1 MDQQLINNYRLFFF
15 ISFLFISHF
24 VIGQKP
30 ISGPF
35 VGGVTDHSAKIW
47 VAYKQK
53 SPLNITLT
61 DGVNY
66 YMPTQKSETTRKSKT
81 INTLDFGRLPQ
92 NTKFTVLCNGKAI
105 SKSKIKVQ
113 FATQKTNPDTS
124 QIRFL
129 AASCALIL
137 HKPLAVFFPGAS
149 RKIFKS
155 MSTDSTDFML
165 WMGDNVY
172 LLGFHLKSEKRV
184 FRKNMNIRT
193 KFKKYDKLL
202 SSQPNYSIWDDHDFG
217 PNNTDNSFVGK
228 NYTTKVFKQMWP
240 NPELPIPELGN
251 FYTFKHEDIQFFML
265 DDRTNK
271 VISDS
276 EKKCLGSA
284 QIEWLKTEL
293 SNSTASFKFIVNGN
307 QIIKKQRGNECLRYF
322 KDEFNDIFTSIRS
335 NKIDGV
341 VLLSGDVHHTEL
353 LRDKEIGNYPIYEL
367 TCSPMTSKL
376 SLPPQEKTQ
385 IVENTIVSKKRN
397 YCLTTIIG
405 NTTDRKLRF
414 EIFDTKGK
422 LIWMKEIMLSE
433 ISN

>member
-1 MDQQLINNYRLFFF
+1 MAQPLINKFKLFLF
-15 ISFLFISHF
+15 ISFLFNSSF
-24 VIGQKP
+24 TSAQQP

-35 VGGVTDHSAKIW
+35 VGNVTDHSAKIW
-47 VAYKQK
+47 VAFKQK
-53 SPLNITLT
+53 SPLKITLT
-61 DGVNY
+61 DGINNY
-66 YMPTQKSETTRKSKT
+66 APTNKDETIKRKKI
-81 INTLDFGRLPQ
+81 INILNFGRLPQ
-92 NTKFTVLCNGKAI
+92 NTKFTVLCNEKPI
-105 SKSKIKVQ
+105 SKSKTKVQ
-113 FATQKTNPDTS
+113 FTTQNNYSDTS

-155 MSTDSTDFML
+155 MSSDSTDFML

-193 KFKKYDKLL
+193 KFKNYDRLL

-217 PNNTDNSFVGK
+217 PDNTDNSFNGK

-240 NPELPIPELGN
+240 NPELPMPEMGN
-251 FYTFKHEDIQFFML
+251 FYTFKHQDIQFFML

-271 VISDS
+271 ILNDS
-276 EKKCLGSA
+276 VKKCLGSS

-307 QIIKKQRGNECLRYF
+307 QIIKKQRGSECLRYF
-322 KDEFNDIFTSIRS
+322 KDEFNDIFNHIKT

-341 VLLSGDVHHTEL
+341 VLLSGDIHHTEL
-353 LRDKEIGNYPIYEL
+353 LIDEEIGNYPIYEL

-376 SLPPQEKTQ
+376 SGLPNDKSQ
-385 IVENTIVSKKRN
+385 IVENTLVLNKRN
-397 YCLTTIIG
+397 YCISTIIG

-414 EIFDTKGK
+414 EILDKKGK
-422 LIWMKEIMLSE
+422 LIWMKEIVLNE